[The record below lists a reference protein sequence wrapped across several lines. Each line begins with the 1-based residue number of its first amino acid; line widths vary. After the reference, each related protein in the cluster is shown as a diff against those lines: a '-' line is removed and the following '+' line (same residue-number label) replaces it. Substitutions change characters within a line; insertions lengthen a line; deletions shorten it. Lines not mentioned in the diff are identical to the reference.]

1 MTQKNIDTLRQL
13 DLAALEAV
21 DVRTVDPAS
30 LVDIRDVAIDAKQ
43 PKQDRIASYMAQIK
57 NPYCY
62 KCGNMVVKVG
72 FGEGSTLEDQLKTI
86 FSTMI

>member
-1 MTQKNIDTLRQL
+1 MSLDLNRLRQL

-21 DVRTVDPAS
+21 DVRTVDRKA
-30 LVDIRDVAIDAKQ
+30 LVDINDVVIDAKR
-43 PKQDRIASYMAQIK
+43 PKQERIASFLEQIK

-72 FGEGSTLEDQLKTI
+72 FSEESTLEDQLKTI

>member
-1 MTQKNIDTLRQL
+1 MSLDLNRLRQL

-21 DVRTVDPAS
+21 DVRTVDREA
-30 LVDIRDVAIDAKQ
+30 LVDINDVVIDAKR
-43 PKQDRIASYMAQIK
+43 PKQERIASFLEQIK

-72 FGEGSTLEDQLKTI
+72 FSEESTLEDQLKTI